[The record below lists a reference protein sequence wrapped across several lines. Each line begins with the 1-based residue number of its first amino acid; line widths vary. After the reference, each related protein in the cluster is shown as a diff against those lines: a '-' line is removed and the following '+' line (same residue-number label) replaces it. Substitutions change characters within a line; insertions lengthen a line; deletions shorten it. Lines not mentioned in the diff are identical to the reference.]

1 MEWFFF
7 HGFMAQERSALA
19 INQWKKN
26 KDHLIYST
34 DWKKQGE
41 QNVYYM
47 TSCLGEGKQVQ
58 DNRFDRQASK
68 KESFNWLTETIAHHK
83 GFSLKG
89 KSNCQ
94 SACWKS
100 LNGQN

>member
-1 MEWFFF
+1 
-7 HGFMAQERSALA
+7 
-19 INQWKKN
+19 
-26 KDHLIYST
+26 
-34 DWKKQGE
+34 
-41 QNVYYM
+41 M
-47 TSCLGEGKQVQ
+47 TSSLGEGKQVQ

-94 SACWKS
+94 SAC
-100 LNGQN
+100 